1 MLKDRVA
8 LITGAVRGI
17 GFGIA
22 KKFAENG
29 CQIMLNV
36 HPDQHEKGIN
46 QAKRIEDFG
55 VTCHAMGADVSDSKQ
70 VAGLVKKTIDA
81 FGKVDILVNNAAV
94 APHPKSVIDIPEEE
108 WDLVLAVNLKGAFLL
123 CKEVGPFMKQAG
135 YGRIINIS
143 ATSGLTPTIRD
154 AHYNSSK
161 AALNMLTKDVALEFG
176 PFNVTVNSICPGIIR
191 TELTEAVC
199 PPGVDKTEFFAS
211 ITKMNIP
218 MERPGYPEDV
228 ANAALF
234 FASDL
239 ASYVTGETLLVAG
252 GAPLSRAK
260 LPEIVKTE

>member
-1 MLKDRVA
+1 MLKDKVA
-8 LITGAVRGI
+8 IITGAVRGI

-22 KKFAENG
+22 RKFAENG
-29 CQIMLNV
+29 CHSVLNV
-36 HPDQHEKGIN
+36 LPDQSEEGVKK
-46 QAKRIEDFG
+46 AKDIEDLG
-55 VTCHAMGADVSDSKQ
+55 VTCMCVGADISDSTQ
-70 VAGLVKKTIDA
+70 VADLVKKTTEA

-123 CKEVGPFMKQAG
+123 TKEVGPFMKQAG

-143 ATSGLTPTIRD
+143 ATSSLAPTISD

-161 AALNMLTKDVALEFG
+161 AGLNMLTKDVAVELA

-191 TELTEAVC
+191 TELTESVV
-199 PPGVDKTEFFAS
+199 PPGVDKTEFFAH
-211 ITKMNIP
+211 ITKVNIP

-252 GAPLSRAK
+252 GAPLFRAR
-260 LPEIVKTE
+260 ITE